1 MSLGSR
7 TLGNPLRCPLNPYQL
22 LAGSVGVRRRFFPL
36 PHLSRETEKKNTEF
50 SVVNLSA
57 KQFPGSMVVLNYLH
71 VSNIFNSFF
80 FFNGSHYKNAVSLG
94 KGPSPLACHFPGV
107 LYHLTGL
114 FGLQK
119 ILSWHASRL

>member
-80 FFNGSHYKNAVSLG
+80 FLMVLITKMQCPWGRDPAPWPATFQVS
-94 KGPSPLACHFPGV
+94 F
-107 LYHLTGL
+107 
-114 FGLQK
+114 
-119 ILSWHASRL
+119 II